1 MMRSLYSGVSGLQNH
16 QTRMDVVGNNIAN
29 VNTIG
34 FKKGRVNFQ
43 DMISQ
48 SISGASRPTDA
59 RGGTNPKQVGLG
71 MNVASIDT
79 IHTQGAFQSTQ
90 KASDLGVSGNGFF
103 ILKEG
108 KNLFY
113 TRAGAFDVDS
123 DRHLVNP
130 ANGMRIQG
138 WMARDLEGEKVI
150 NTASDIEDLII
161 PIGDKEG
168 AKSTKN
174 VTFACNLDKRL
185 PLIQEGASPAD
196 IARGTWVVNK
206 SLYDSFGNVSVLELR
221 VVKDLNTSNLWNAT
235 VLING
240 EQNSNFTLGFDN
252 EGALASLNGQPGQK
266 GDILQIPITFNVLGA
281 NVGEAGEQQT
291 VNLKLGTVGSYTDSI
306 TQFADSSSTK
316 AIIQDGYGMGY
327 MENYEIDQNGVIV
340 GIYSNGIRRDL
351 GKIALASFMNP
362 GGLAKSGDTNFV
374 ETSNSGQVRI
384 GETGLAGLGDIRS
397 GVLEM
402 ANVDLAE
409 QFTDMIVT
417 QRGFQANAKTITTSD
432 QLLQELVRL
441 KN

>member
-48 SISGASRPTDA
+48 SISGASRPTDG
-59 RGGTNPKQVGLG
+59 RGGVNPKQVGLG
-71 MNVASIDT
+71 MSVATIDT
-79 IHTQGAFQSTQ
+79 IHTQGSFQSTQ
-90 KASDLGVSGNGFF
+90 KASDLGISGNGFF
-103 ILKEG
+103 ILRDG
-108 KNLFY
+108 NNSFY

-123 DRHLVNP
+123 NRRLVNP

-138 WMARDLEGEKVI
+138 WMAKSIGGEQVI
-150 NTASDIEDLII
+150 NTSADVEDLVI

-168 AKSTKN
+168 AKATEHI
-174 VTFACNLDKRL
+174 TFACNLDKRL
-185 PLIQEGASPAD
+185 PIIEEGASEVD
-196 IARGTWVVNK
+196 VARGTWVVNK
-206 SLYDSFGNVSVLELR
+206 TIYDSFGNTSVVELR
-221 VVKDLNTSNLWNAT
+221 VVKDTTTPNLWNAT
-235 VLING
+235 VLVNG
-240 EQNSNFTLGFDN
+240 ETNSSFTIGFNN
-252 EGALASLNGQPGQK
+252 EGALLSLNGQAGQPG
-266 GDILQIPITFNVLGA
+266 DLLEFPITFGVVNA
-281 NVGEAGEQQT
+281 NAGEVGEQQT
-291 VNLKLGTVGSYTDSI
+291 INLRLGNVGSYTDSI
-306 TQFADSSSTK
+306 TQFADASTTK

-327 MENYEIDQNGVIV
+327 MENYEIDQNGIIMGV
-340 GIYSNGIRRDL
+340 YSNGIRRDI
-351 GKIALASFMNP
+351 GKIALASFVNP
-362 GGLAKSGDTNFV
+362 GGLAKVGDTNFT

-384 GETGLAGLGDIRS
+384 GETGLAGLGSIRA

>member
-48 SISGASRPTDA
+48 SISGASRPTEG

-71 MNVASIDT
+71 MSIAAVDT
-79 IHTQGAFQSTQ
+79 IHTQGSFQSTQ

-103 ILKEG
+103 ILREG
-108 KNLFY
+108 NNTFY
-113 TRAGAFDVDS
+113 TRAGAFDIDS
-123 DRHLVNP
+123 DRNLVNP

-138 WMARDLEGEKVI
+138 WMARTIEGQQII
-150 NTASDIEDLII
+150 NTSSDIEDLVI

-168 AKSTKN
+168 AKATKYI
-174 VTFACNLDKRL
+174 TFACNLDKRL
-185 PLIQEGASPAD
+185 PVIEEGFSELD
-196 IARGTWVVNK
+196 VARGTWIVNK
-206 SLYDSFGNVSVLELR
+206 TIYDGFGNTNNVELR
-221 VVKDLNTSNLWNAT
+221 FIKNPAASNTWNAT
-235 VLING
+235 VLVNG
-240 EQNSNFTLGFDN
+240 EENSNFSVGFNN
-252 EGALASLNGQPGQK
+252 EGTLISLNGQVGQV
-266 GDILQIPITFNVLGA
+266 GDLLEFPITFGVSGA
-281 NVGEAGEQQT
+281 NAGEIGEEQT
-291 VNLKLGTVGSYTDSI
+291 VNLRLGNVGSYTDSI
-306 TQFADSSSTK
+306 TQFADASTTK
-316 AIIQDGYGMGY
+316 AIVQDGYGMGY
-327 MENYEIDQNGVIV
+327 MENYEIDQNGVITGV
-340 GIYSNGIRRDL
+340 YSNGIRRDI
-351 GKIALASFMNP
+351 GKIALASFVNP
-362 GGLAKSGDTNFV
+362 GGLAKAGDTNFV
-374 ETSNSGQVRI
+374 ETSNSGQVRV
-384 GETGLAGLGDIRS
+384 GETGFAGLGTIRA

-441 KN
+441 KA

>member
-48 SISGASRPTDA
+48 SISGASRPTDG

-71 MNVASIDT
+71 MSVATVDT
-79 IHTQGAFQSTQ
+79 IHTQGSFQSTQ
-90 KASDLGVSGNGFF
+90 KASDLGVSGAGFF
-103 ILKEG
+103 ILREG
-108 KNLFY
+108 SNSFY

-138 WMARDLEGEKVI
+138 WMARTLGGEQVI
-150 NTASDIEDLII
+150 NTSSDVEDLII
-161 PIGDKEG
+161 PVGDKEG
-168 AKSTKN
+168 AKATGHI
-174 VTFACNLDKRL
+174 TFACNLDKRL
-185 PLIQEGASPAD
+185 PVIEEGASESD
-196 IARGTWVVNK
+196 IASGTWVVNK
-206 SLYDSFGNVSVLELR
+206 TVYDNFGNTSVVELR
-221 VVKDLNTSNLWNAT
+221 VVRDATAFNTWNAT
-235 VLING
+235 VLVNG
-240 EQNSNFTLGFDN
+240 EENSNFVIGFNN
-252 EGALASLNGQPGQK
+252 EGALLSLNGQPGQP
-266 GDILQIPITFNVLGA
+266 GDLLEFPITFGVPNA
-281 NVGEAGEQQT
+281 NVGEDGEQQT
-291 VNLKLGTVGSYTDSI
+291 INLRLGNVGSYTDSI
-306 TQFADSSSTK
+306 TQFADASTTK

-327 MENYEIDQNGVIV
+327 MENYEIDQNGVITGV
-340 GIYSNGIRRDL
+340 YSNGIRRDL
-351 GKIALASFMNP
+351 GKIALASFVNP
-362 GGLAKSGDTNFV
+362 GGLEKAGDTNFI
-374 ETSNSGQVRI
+374 ETSNSGQARV
-384 GETGLAGLGDIRS
+384 GETGFAGLGTIRA

-441 KN
+441 KS